1 MNIDWKRKLS
11 SRKLWLAVA
20 GFISGLILAF
30 GGAESTAATVS
41 GCILQG
47 AAVIG
52 YLLAEGLTDA
62 EGVKSAGSVVELDS
76 NGIRT
81 SVKRG
86 GGKVTEVDR

>member
-1 MNIDWKRKLS
+1 MSIDWKRKLS

-20 GFISGLILAF
+20 GFVSGLILAF

-62 EGVKSAGSVVELDS
+62 EGVKSGGSTVMVDQ
-76 NGIRT
+76 NGIRST
-81 SVKRG
+81 AGRSG
-86 GGKVTEVDR
+86 GNGNG